1 MAIASKE
8 EVLELYTRVI
18 RGEEVDSATIQAAKA
33 LARHYGIDA
42 PGNDPDYDGGTVII
56 VDDIPDTAI
65 KSVAENAVSDDIH
78 NDAEGDD
85 FLELPDPL

>member
-18 RGEEVDSATIQAAKA
+18 RGEEVDNATIQAAKA

-42 PGNDPDYDGGTVII
+42 PGNDPDYDSGTVII
-56 VDDIPDTAI
+56 IDDIPDTPPKATPEE
-65 KSVAENAVSDDIH
+65 AQEAVKE
-78 NDAEGDD
+78 AAQEAA
-85 FLELPDPL
+85 FLDGFEQN